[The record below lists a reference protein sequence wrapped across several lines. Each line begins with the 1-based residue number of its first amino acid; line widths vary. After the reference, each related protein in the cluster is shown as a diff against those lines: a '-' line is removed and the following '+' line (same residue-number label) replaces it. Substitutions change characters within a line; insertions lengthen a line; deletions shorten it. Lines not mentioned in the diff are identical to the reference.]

1 MAAGDSAGFRLA
13 VREVEDSAFEY
24 LQRGLAKST
33 HKSYQLGIKPFL
45 ALCTKYNLIATLESE
60 STLLL
65 FMASLVIGT
74 LHTVMQTS
82 WCSLLKNGHSLNGH
96 CTYVGETETFLHPTV
111 HIHIHILLS

>member
-24 LQRGLAKST
+24 LQRGLAEST

-65 FMASLVIGT
+65 FMGSLGKEGLSYKTIKLYPSTVRH
-74 LHTVMQTS
+74 LHVS
-82 WCSLLKNGHSLNGH
+82 YLIVLLRAFSY
-96 CTYVGETETFLHPTV
+96 C
-111 HIHIHILLS
+111 